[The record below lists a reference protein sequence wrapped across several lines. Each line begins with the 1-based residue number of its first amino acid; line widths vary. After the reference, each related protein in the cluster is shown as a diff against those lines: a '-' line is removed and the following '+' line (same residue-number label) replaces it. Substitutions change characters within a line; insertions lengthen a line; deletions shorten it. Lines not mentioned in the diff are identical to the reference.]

1 MGRPLKISKATILS
15 LTNTTAGNG
24 VVTFTPA
31 NTSIVKNM
39 PFKIATTTGN
49 LTAGTTY
56 YVLSVVNSTNFTVSA
71 TDLSANPSSTPQ
83 VLTTAGPVTV
93 NMTVAPTD
101 TGWDNPIG
109 SANTYGVVGG
119 NSAQFGNQV
128 QANVAIG
135 IAGNGTI
142 WTITANNQVY
152 GSRTD
157 FANTAKVGYS
167 IEASVTDRSSTT
179 LTTIGYVSVAGSLK
193 TVTVANST
201 ATGNFFL
208 VSAGVPSSNLIPSQP
223 FVFTANTGGLLGNT
237 VYFVGVL
244 SNATAFTVAAQPG
257 GANLPLTNDTGNV
270 TTASQDSLTLNAVA
284 PAATFRGANWVYA
297 NNEIGYVVRQ
307 KGATKYLV
315 TGLTTGLT
323 SACYTANLASANL
336 TSNTMRII
344 TTGTPVNVQAL
355 NDYNSALFGAGNV
368 RANATHVIASTNA
381 NVAAN
386 AAAGR
391 PYAVAQITTA

>member
-31 NTSIVKNM
+31 NTTIVKNM

-56 YVLSVVNSTNFTVSA
+56 YVLSIVNSTNFTVSA
-71 TDLSANPSSTPQ
+71 TDLSANPSSAPQ

-93 NMTVAPTD
+93 NMTVASTD
-101 TGWDNPIG
+101 TGWNNPTG

-119 NSAQFGNQV
+119 NTAQYGNQV
-128 QANVAIG
+128 QCNVAIG

-142 WTITANNQVY
+142 FTVTANNQVY

-157 FANTAKVGYS
+157 FANTAKLGYS
-167 IEASVTDRSSTT
+167 IEASSTRNQTT
-179 LTTIGYVSVAGSLK
+179 LTPIGIVSVAGSLK

-208 VSAGVPSSNLIPSQP
+208 VSAGVPSSNLIPTMP
-223 FVFTANTGGLLGNT
+223 VIFTANTGGLLGNT

-244 SNATAFTVAAQPG
+244 SNATAFTVSAQPG
-257 GANLPLTNDTGNV
+257 GANIPLTTDTGNV
-270 TTASQDSLTLNAVA
+270 TTASQDSLTLGAVG
-284 PAATFRGANWVYA
+284 PAAVFSGSSWVYA
-297 NNEIGYVVRQ
+297 NNEVGYVVRQ

-344 TTGTPVNVQAL
+344 TTGTPVNVQFTGGY
-355 NDYNSALFGAGNV
+355 DSALFGTGNV
-368 RANATHVIASTNA
+368 RANATHVVASINA

-391 PYAVAQITTA
+391 PYAVTQITTA